1 MKKIIYF
8 TFVIAFSILII
19 GGCTNNQTEVED
31 TPQSIEE
38 VSDYEVPKVY
48 ASFYPIWD
56 FAQRIGGERIDLELI
71 IPAGADP
78 HHFEISARGLADMEN
93 ADLIF
98 LNGLEFEPWENDL
111 RSIAQGNVISLGEY
125 ARPLPFGDDHHSH
138 GHDHNHDHDG
148 EDNHEHGLMDP
159 HVWLDPNRAIDMSS
173 ALLDALISI
182 APSNEN
188 YYKANFEELKDEL
201 DELDRKY
208 SALKD
213 IENKKPIVVS
223 HNSYGYISDTYGIE
237 FYSISGMSAEQEPSL
252 RVLSNIIELVREKNI
267 EVIFFE
273 ELANEK
279 VAQTI
284 ASETGAKTDVLY
296 TIEGMTEEEIQS
308 GMGYISKMNENLN
321 KILEAIQ

>member
-8 TFVIAFSILII
+8 TVAVAFAMLVTT
-19 GGCTNNQTEVED
+19 GCINNQTEVED
-31 TPQSIEE
+31 ALQKIEE

-56 FAQRIGGERIDLELI
+56 FAQKIGGDRLNLELI
-71 IPAGADP
+71 VPAGADP

-111 RSIAQGNVISLGEY
+111 RSIAHGNVISLGDY
-125 ARPLPFGDDHHSH
+125 ARPLPFGDEHHSH
-138 GHDHNHDHDG
+138 GHDHDHDE
-148 EDNHEHGLMDP
+148 EDDHEHGLMDP
-159 HVWLDPNRAIDMSS
+159 HVWLDPNRAIDMSA

-182 APSNEN
+182 APSNED
-188 YYKANFEELKDEL
+188 YYRANFEELKNEL
-201 DELDRKY
+201 MELDRKY

-223 HNSYGYISDTYGIE
+223 HNSYGYISDTYGVE
-237 FYSISGMSAEQEPSL
+237 FYSISGMSTEQEPSL
-252 RVLSNIIELVREKNI
+252 RVLSNIIELVRGKNI

-284 ASETGAKTDVLY
+284 ASETGARTDVLY

-308 GMGYISKMNENLN
+308 GMGYISKMTENLN